1 MPRFGRVGHF
11 LSLEHQIMSKPKG
24 DEKSQN
30 LLSDETDVERQS
42 AKEQAWN
49 AAVKDLVDSIY
60 LIDRTIEVL
69 RDQLNRA
76 QPMKDG
82 KLTVGFVQ
90 VTTNRLSRSER
101 GSSVEPVFGRMRKLA
116 SGDWRF
122 FKLTS
127 QDRYE
132 HLKDLRVGK
141 RMNSDYLVQAII
153 ADLEVLMAERESLTD
168 IMNSWTRTWRG
179 QRKSSVAG
187 LVRKMNQRAIAYERR
202 VKIDWTKDPEVTLE
216 ALNAERRAKYQERK
230 ARVIAEI
237 MGKAPVVSSQTTP
250 KSRPRPIAS

>member
-1 MPRFGRVGHF
+1 
-11 LSLEHQIMSKPKG
+11 MSKPKG

-30 LLSDETDVERQS
+30 LLSDETEVERQS

-101 GSSVEPVFGRMRKLA
+101 GSSVEPVFGRMRQLA

-168 IMNSWTRTWRG
+168 IMDSWTRTWRG

-187 LVRKMNQRAIAYERR
+187 LIRKMNQRAIAYERR

-250 KSRPRPIAS
+250 ESRMQGTAPSDRILSIGEL